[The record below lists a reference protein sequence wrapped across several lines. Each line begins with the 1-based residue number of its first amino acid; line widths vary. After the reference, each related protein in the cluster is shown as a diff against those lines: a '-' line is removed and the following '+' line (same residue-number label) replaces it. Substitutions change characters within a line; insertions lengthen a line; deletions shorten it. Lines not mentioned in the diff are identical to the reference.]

1 MFKLQA
7 ESFHNEDLK
16 LHLLRLE
23 QIENKSF
30 NNGRAEA
37 ILPTYVL
44 YWLTDWLSADAVTD
58 ISNYLL
64 YLFLFWNPLTE
75 EHNLTTLTQ

>member
-1 MFKLQA
+1 MSKLQA

-16 LHLLRLE
+16 LHLLRSE

-37 ILPTYVL
+37 ILPTDVHLVRCEYFKLFSV
-44 YWLTDWLSADAVTD
+44 S
-58 ISNYLL
+58 ISKH
-64 YLFLFWNPLTE
+64 PE
-75 EHNLTTLTQ
+75 EHNITILTQ

>member
-1 MFKLQA
+1 MSSLQA
-7 ESFHNEDLK
+7 ETFHNEDFK

-37 ILPTYVL
+37 ILPT
-44 YWLTDWLSADAVTD
+44 DAH
-58 ISNYLL
+58 
-64 YLFLFWNPLTE
+64 W
-75 EHNLTTLTQ
+75 